1 MKVEGGIKVY
11 ETIKCLVNNNIP
23 VMGHVG
29 LLPQS
34 VKKKSDYRVKG
45 KDHLSFNQIIKDSIS
60 AEKAGAFSLVV
71 ECVIK
76 DLADKINQSVNIP
89 TIGIGASNKCDGQI
103 LVTEDLL
110 GYSEK
115 PPKFVKMY
123 DNFKERTEI
132 CIKKFV
138 KDLKNNNFFVST
150 AINASDAEE
159 KLKIIKFDLAI
170 IDIMM
175 PGKDGLQLTKEIRE
189 KIDLPIILL
198 TAKGE
203 PEDRVRGLELGAED
217 YLPKPFEPKE
227 LLLRI
232 KNVIKRIR
240 KNKYVITSIK
250 IGKASINMKKM
261 EIQKEKKVIKI
272 NASEKILLENMIGSA
287 GKIFSREEISKIT
300 NLTQE
305 RSIDVLVTRLRQKI
319 EPDPKN
325 PKYLQT
331 VRGTGYVLWL
341 D

>member
-1 MKVEGGIKVY
+1 MDNSKIHILIV
-11 ETIKCLVNNNIP
+11 
-23 VMGHVG
+23 
-29 LLPQS
+29 
-34 VKKKSDYRVKG
+34 D
-45 KDHLSFNQIIKDSIS
+45 DD
-60 AEKAGAFSLVV
+60 
-71 ECVIK
+71 
-76 DLADKINQSVNIP
+76 DKIR
-89 TIGIGASNKCDGQI
+89 
-103 LVTEDLL
+103 DLL
-110 GYSEK
+110 KQY
-115 PPKFVKMY
+115 
-123 DNFKERTEI
+123 
-132 CIKKFV
+132 
-138 KDLKNNNFFVST
+138 LKNNNFFVST

-159 KLKIIKFDLAI
+159 KLKIVKFDLAI

-203 PEDRVRGLELGAED
+203 AED
-217 YLPKPFEPKE
+217 
-227 LLLRI
+227 
-232 KNVIKRIR
+232 
-240 KNKYVITSIK
+240 SK
-250 IGKASINMKKM
+250 IGKANINIKKM
-261 EIQKEKKVIKI
+261 EIQKDKKIIKI
-272 NASEKILLENMIGSA
+272 NASEKILLENMISSA

>member
-1 MKVEGGIKVY
+1 MDNSKIHILIV
-11 ETIKCLVNNNIP
+11 
-23 VMGHVG
+23 
-29 LLPQS
+29 
-34 VKKKSDYRVKG
+34 D
-45 KDHLSFNQIIKDSIS
+45 DD
-60 AEKAGAFSLVV
+60 
-71 ECVIK
+71 
-76 DLADKINQSVNIP
+76 DKIR
-89 TIGIGASNKCDGQI
+89 
-103 LVTEDLL
+103 DLL
-110 GYSEK
+110 KQY
-115 PPKFVKMY
+115 
-123 DNFKERTEI
+123 
-132 CIKKFV
+132 
-138 KDLKNNNFFVST
+138 LKNNNFFVST

-170 IDIMM
+170 VDIMM

-189 KIDLPIILL
+189 NIDLPIILL

-203 PEDRVRGLELGAED
+203 AEDRVRGLELGAED

-232 KNVIKRIR
+232 KNVIKRI
-240 KNKYVITSIK
+240 KKDKHIINVIK
-250 IGKASINMKKM
+250 IGKANINIKKM
-261 EIQKEKKVIKI
+261 EIQKDRKIIKI
-272 NASEKILLENMIGSA
+272 NASEKILLENMISSA

-300 NLTQE
+300 NLIQE

>member
-1 MKVEGGIKVY
+1 MDNSKVHILIV
-11 ETIKCLVNNNIP
+11 
-23 VMGHVG
+23 
-29 LLPQS
+29 
-34 VKKKSDYRVKG
+34 D
-45 KDHLSFNQIIKDSIS
+45 DD
-60 AEKAGAFSLVV
+60 
-71 ECVIK
+71 
-76 DLADKINQSVNIP
+76 DKIR
-89 TIGIGASNKCDGQI
+89 
-103 LVTEDLL
+103 DLL
-110 GYSEK
+110 KQY
-115 PPKFVKMY
+115 
-123 DNFKERTEI
+123 
-132 CIKKFV
+132 
-138 KDLKNNNFFVST
+138 LKNNNFFVST
-150 AINASDAEE
+150 AINAADAEE
-159 KLKIIKFDLAI
+159 KLKIVKFDLAI

-189 KIDLPIILL
+189 TIDLPIILL

-203 PEDRVRGLELGAED
+203 AEDRIKGLEIGAED

-232 KNVIKRIR
+232 KNIIKRIK
-240 KNKYVITSIK
+240 KNNRIIAPIK
-250 IGKASINMKKM
+250 IGKANINLKRM
-261 EIQKEKKVIKI
+261 EIQKDKKIIKI
-272 NASEKILLENMIGSA
+272 NASEKILLENMINSA

>member
-1 MKVEGGIKVY
+1 MDNSKIHILIV
-11 ETIKCLVNNNIP
+11 
-23 VMGHVG
+23 
-29 LLPQS
+29 
-34 VKKKSDYRVKG
+34 D
-45 KDHLSFNQIIKDSIS
+45 DD
-60 AEKAGAFSLVV
+60 
-71 ECVIK
+71 
-76 DLADKINQSVNIP
+76 DKIR
-89 TIGIGASNKCDGQI
+89 
-103 LVTEDLL
+103 DLL
-110 GYSEK
+110 KQY
-115 PPKFVKMY
+115 
-123 DNFKERTEI
+123 
-132 CIKKFV
+132 
-138 KDLKNNNFFVST
+138 LKNNNFFVST

-159 KLKIIKFDLAI
+159 KLKIVKFDLAI

-189 KIDLPIILL
+189 NIDLPIILL

-203 PEDRVRGLELGAED
+203 AEDRVRGLELGAED

-232 KNVIKRIR
+232 KNVIKRI
-240 KNKYVITSIK
+240 KKDNHIINVIK
-250 IGKASINMKKM
+250 IGKANINIKKM
-261 EIQKEKKVIKI
+261 EIQKDRKIIKI
-272 NASEKILLENMIGSA
+272 NSSEKILLENMISSA

-300 NLTQE
+300 NLIQE

>member
-1 MKVEGGIKVY
+1 MDNSKIH
-11 ETIKCLVNNNIP
+11 IL
-23 VMGHVG
+23 
-29 LLPQS
+29 
-34 VKKKSDYRVKG
+34 
-45 KDHLSFNQIIKDSIS
+45 IIDDD
-60 AEKAGAFSLVV
+60 EK
-71 ECVIK
+71 IR
-76 DLADKINQSVNIP
+76 
-89 TIGIGASNKCDGQI
+89 
-103 LVTEDLL
+103 DLL
-110 GYSEK
+110 KQY
-115 PPKFVKMY
+115 
-123 DNFKERTEI
+123 
-132 CIKKFV
+132 
-138 KDLKNNNFFVST
+138 LKNNNFFVST
-150 AINASDAEE
+150 AINAFDAEE

-232 KNVIKRIR
+232 KNVIKRIK
-240 KNKYVITSIK
+240 KNKHVITSIK
-250 IGKASINMKKM
+250 IGKAHVNIKKM
-261 EIQKEKKVIKI
+261 EIQKEKKIIKI
-272 NASEKILLENMIGSA
+272 NASEKILLENMISSA

>member
-1 MKVEGGIKVY
+1 MDNSKIH
-11 ETIKCLVNNNIP
+11 IL
-23 VMGHVG
+23 
-29 LLPQS
+29 
-34 VKKKSDYRVKG
+34 
-45 KDHLSFNQIIKDSIS
+45 IIDDD
-60 AEKAGAFSLVV
+60 EK
-71 ECVIK
+71 IK
-76 DLADKINQSVNIP
+76 DLLKQ
-89 TIGIGASNKCDGQI
+89 
-103 LVTEDLL
+103 
-110 GYSEK
+110 Y
-115 PPKFVKMY
+115 
-123 DNFKERTEI
+123 
-132 CIKKFV
+132 
-138 KDLKNNNFFVST
+138 LKNNNFFVST

>member
-1 MKVEGGIKVY
+1 MNNSKVHILIV
-11 ETIKCLVNNNIP
+11 
-23 VMGHVG
+23 
-29 LLPQS
+29 
-34 VKKKSDYRVKG
+34 D
-45 KDHLSFNQIIKDSIS
+45 DD
-60 AEKAGAFSLVV
+60 
-71 ECVIK
+71 
-76 DLADKINQSVNIP
+76 DKIR
-89 TIGIGASNKCDGQI
+89 
-103 LVTEDLL
+103 DLL
-110 GYSEK
+110 KQY
-115 PPKFVKMY
+115 
-123 DNFKERTEI
+123 
-132 CIKKFV
+132 
-138 KDLKNNNFFVST
+138 LKNNNFFVST
-150 AINASDAEE
+150 AINAADAEE
-159 KLKIIKFDLAI
+159 KLKIVKFDLAI

-189 KIDLPIILL
+189 TIDLPIILL

-203 PEDRVRGLELGAED
+203 AEDRIKGLEIGAED

-232 KNVIKRIR
+232 KNIIKRIK
-240 KNKYVITSIK
+240 KNNRIIAPIK
-250 IGKASINMKKM
+250 IGKININLKRM
-261 EIQKEKKVIKI
+261 EIQKDKKIIKI
-272 NASEKILLENMIGSA
+272 NASEKILLENMISSA

>member
-1 MKVEGGIKVY
+1 MDNSKIH
-11 ETIKCLVNNNIP
+11 IL
-23 VMGHVG
+23 
-29 LLPQS
+29 
-34 VKKKSDYRVKG
+34 
-45 KDHLSFNQIIKDSIS
+45 IIDDD
-60 AEKAGAFSLVV
+60 EK
-71 ECVIK
+71 IR
-76 DLADKINQSVNIP
+76 
-89 TIGIGASNKCDGQI
+89 
-103 LVTEDLL
+103 DLL
-110 GYSEK
+110 KQY
-115 PPKFVKMY
+115 
-123 DNFKERTEI
+123 
-132 CIKKFV
+132 
-138 KDLKNNNFFVST
+138 LKNNNFFVST
-150 AINASDAEE
+150 ALNASDAEE

-250 IGKASINMKKM
+250 IGKANINMKKM
-261 EIQKEKKVIKI
+261 EIQKEKKVTKI
-272 NASEKILLENMIGSA
+272 NASEKILLENMISSA
-287 GKIFSREEISKIT
+287 GKIFSREDISKIT

>member
-1 MKVEGGIKVY
+1 MDNSKIHILIV
-11 ETIKCLVNNNIP
+11 
-23 VMGHVG
+23 
-29 LLPQS
+29 
-34 VKKKSDYRVKG
+34 D
-45 KDHLSFNQIIKDSIS
+45 DD
-60 AEKAGAFSLVV
+60 
-71 ECVIK
+71 
-76 DLADKINQSVNIP
+76 DKIR
-89 TIGIGASNKCDGQI
+89 
-103 LVTEDLL
+103 DLL
-110 GYSEK
+110 KQY
-115 PPKFVKMY
+115 
-123 DNFKERTEI
+123 
-132 CIKKFV
+132 
-138 KDLKNNNFFVST
+138 LKNNNFFAST

-159 KLKIIKFDLAI
+159 KLKIVKFDLAI

-189 KIDLPIILL
+189 NIDLPIILL

-203 PEDRVRGLELGAED
+203 AEDRVRGLELGAED

-232 KNVIKRIR
+232 KNVIKRI
-240 KNKYVITSIK
+240 KKDKHIINVIK
-250 IGKASINMKKM
+250 IGKANINIKKM
-261 EIQKEKKVIKI
+261 EIQKDRKIIKI
-272 NASEKILLENMIGSA
+272 NASEKILLENMISSA

-300 NLTQE
+300 NLIQE

>member
-1 MKVEGGIKVY
+1 MDNSKIH
-11 ETIKCLVNNNIP
+11 IL
-23 VMGHVG
+23 
-29 LLPQS
+29 
-34 VKKKSDYRVKG
+34 
-45 KDHLSFNQIIKDSIS
+45 IIDDD
-60 AEKAGAFSLVV
+60 EK
-71 ECVIK
+71 IR
-76 DLADKINQSVNIP
+76 
-89 TIGIGASNKCDGQI
+89 
-103 LVTEDLL
+103 DLL
-110 GYSEK
+110 KQY
-115 PPKFVKMY
+115 
-123 DNFKERTEI
+123 
-132 CIKKFV
+132 
-138 KDLKNNNFFVST
+138 LKNNNFFVST

-159 KLKIIKFDLAI
+159 KLKIVKFDLAI

-189 KIDLPIILL
+189 NIDLPIILL

-203 PEDRVRGLELGAED
+203 AEDRVRGLELGAED

-232 KNVIKRIR
+232 KNVIKRI
-240 KNKYVITSIK
+240 KKDKHIINVIK
-250 IGKASINMKKM
+250 IGKANINIKKM
-261 EIQKEKKVIKI
+261 EIQKDRKIIKI
-272 NASEKILLENMIGSA
+272 NASEKILLENMISSA

-300 NLTQE
+300 NLIQE

>member
-1 MKVEGGIKVY
+1 MDNSKIH
-11 ETIKCLVNNNIP
+11 IL
-23 VMGHVG
+23 
-29 LLPQS
+29 
-34 VKKKSDYRVKG
+34 
-45 KDHLSFNQIIKDSIS
+45 IIDDD
-60 AEKAGAFSLVV
+60 EK
-71 ECVIK
+71 IR
-76 DLADKINQSVNIP
+76 
-89 TIGIGASNKCDGQI
+89 
-103 LVTEDLL
+103 DLL
-110 GYSEK
+110 KQY
-115 PPKFVKMY
+115 
-123 DNFKERTEI
+123 
-132 CIKKFV
+132 
-138 KDLKNNNFFVST
+138 LKNNNFFVST
-150 AINASDAEE
+150 AMNASDAEE

-189 KIDLPIILL
+189 RIDLPIILL

-203 PEDRVRGLELGAED
+203 PDDRVRGLELGAED

-232 KNVIKRIR
+232 KNVIKRVKKD
-240 KNKYVITSIK
+240 KNLINLIK
-250 IGKASINMKKM
+250 IGKANINIKKM
-261 EIQKEKKVIKI
+261 EIQRENIKIKI
-272 NASEKILLENMIGSA
+272 NASEKILLENMISSA

-331 VRGTGYVLWL
+331 IRGSGYVLWL

>member
-1 MKVEGGIKVY
+1 MDNSKIHILIV
-11 ETIKCLVNNNIP
+11 
-23 VMGHVG
+23 
-29 LLPQS
+29 
-34 VKKKSDYRVKG
+34 D
-45 KDHLSFNQIIKDSIS
+45 DD
-60 AEKAGAFSLVV
+60 
-71 ECVIK
+71 
-76 DLADKINQSVNIP
+76 DKIR
-89 TIGIGASNKCDGQI
+89 
-103 LVTEDLL
+103 DLL
-110 GYSEK
+110 KQY
-115 PPKFVKMY
+115 
-123 DNFKERTEI
+123 
-132 CIKKFV
+132 
-138 KDLKNNNFFVST
+138 LKNNNFFVST

-159 KLKIIKFDLAI
+159 KLKIVKFDLAI

-189 KIDLPIILL
+189 NIDLPIILL

-203 PEDRVRGLELGAED
+203 AEDRVRGLELGAED

-232 KNVIKRIR
+232 KNVIKRI
-240 KNKYVITSIK
+240 KKDKHIINIIK
-250 IGKASINMKKM
+250 IGKANINIKKM
-261 EIQKEKKVIKI
+261 EIQKDRKIIKI
-272 NASEKILLENMIGSA
+272 NASEKILLENMISSA

-300 NLTQE
+300 NLIQE

>member
-1 MKVEGGIKVY
+1 MDNSKIH
-11 ETIKCLVNNNIP
+11 IL
-23 VMGHVG
+23 
-29 LLPQS
+29 
-34 VKKKSDYRVKG
+34 
-45 KDHLSFNQIIKDSIS
+45 IIDDD
-60 AEKAGAFSLVV
+60 EK
-71 ECVIK
+71 IR
-76 DLADKINQSVNIP
+76 
-89 TIGIGASNKCDGQI
+89 
-103 LVTEDLL
+103 DLL
-110 GYSEK
+110 KQY
-115 PPKFVKMY
+115 
-123 DNFKERTEI
+123 
-132 CIKKFV
+132 
-138 KDLKNNNFFVST
+138 LKNNNFFVST

-232 KNVIKRIR
+232 KNVIKRIK
-240 KNKYVITSIK
+240 KNEHVITSIK
-250 IGKASINMKKM
+250 IGKAHVNIKKM
-261 EIQKEKKVIKI
+261 EIQKEKKIIKI
-272 NASEKILLENMIGSA
+272 NASEKILLENMISSA

>member
-1 MKVEGGIKVY
+1 MDNSKIH
-11 ETIKCLVNNNIP
+11 IL
-23 VMGHVG
+23 
-29 LLPQS
+29 
-34 VKKKSDYRVKG
+34 
-45 KDHLSFNQIIKDSIS
+45 IIDDD
-60 AEKAGAFSLVV
+60 EK
-71 ECVIK
+71 IR
-76 DLADKINQSVNIP
+76 
-89 TIGIGASNKCDGQI
+89 
-103 LVTEDLL
+103 DLL
-110 GYSEK
+110 KQY
-115 PPKFVKMY
+115 
-123 DNFKERTEI
+123 
-132 CIKKFV
+132 
-138 KDLKNNNFFVST
+138 LKNNNFFVST

-250 IGKASINMKKM
+250 IGKVSINMKKM

>member
-1 MKVEGGIKVY
+1 MDNSKIHILIV
-11 ETIKCLVNNNIP
+11 
-23 VMGHVG
+23 
-29 LLPQS
+29 
-34 VKKKSDYRVKG
+34 D
-45 KDHLSFNQIIKDSIS
+45 DD
-60 AEKAGAFSLVV
+60 
-71 ECVIK
+71 
-76 DLADKINQSVNIP
+76 DKIR
-89 TIGIGASNKCDGQI
+89 
-103 LVTEDLL
+103 DLL
-110 GYSEK
+110 KQY
-115 PPKFVKMY
+115 
-123 DNFKERTEI
+123 
-132 CIKKFV
+132 
-138 KDLKNNNFFVST
+138 LKNNNFFVST

-159 KLKIIKFDLAI
+159 KLKIVKFDLAI

-203 PEDRVRGLELGAED
+203 AEDRVRGLELGAED

-232 KNVIKRIR
+232 KNVIKRIKKD
-240 KNKYVITSIK
+240 KNIITAIK
-250 IGKASINMKKM
+250 IGKTNINIKKM
-261 EIQKEKKVIKI
+261 EIQKDKKIIKI
-272 NASEKILLENMIGSA
+272 NASEKILLENMISSA

>member
-1 MKVEGGIKVY
+1 MDNSKIH
-11 ETIKCLVNNNIP
+11 IL
-23 VMGHVG
+23 
-29 LLPQS
+29 
-34 VKKKSDYRVKG
+34 
-45 KDHLSFNQIIKDSIS
+45 IIDDD
-60 AEKAGAFSLVV
+60 EK
-71 ECVIK
+71 IR
-76 DLADKINQSVNIP
+76 
-89 TIGIGASNKCDGQI
+89 
-103 LVTEDLL
+103 DLL
-110 GYSEK
+110 KQY
-115 PPKFVKMY
+115 
-123 DNFKERTEI
+123 
-132 CIKKFV
+132 
-138 KDLKNNNFFVST
+138 LKNNNFFIST

-232 KNVIKRIR
+232 KNVIKRIK
-240 KNKYVITSIK
+240 KNKHVITSIK
-250 IGKASINMKKM
+250 IGKAHVNIKKM
-261 EIQKEKKVIKI
+261 EIQKEKKIIKI
-272 NASEKILLENMIGSA
+272 NASEKILLENMISSA

>member
-1 MKVEGGIKVY
+1 MDNSKIH
-11 ETIKCLVNNNIP
+11 IL
-23 VMGHVG
+23 
-29 LLPQS
+29 
-34 VKKKSDYRVKG
+34 
-45 KDHLSFNQIIKDSIS
+45 IIDDD
-60 AEKAGAFSLVV
+60 EK
-71 ECVIK
+71 IR
-76 DLADKINQSVNIP
+76 
-89 TIGIGASNKCDGQI
+89 
-103 LVTEDLL
+103 DLL
-110 GYSEK
+110 KQYL
-115 PPKFVKMY
+115 
-123 DNFKERTEI
+123 
-132 CIKKFV
+132 KK
-138 KDLKNNNFFVST
+138 NNFFVST

-232 KNVIKRIR
+232 KNVIKRIK

-250 IGKASINMKKM
+250 IGKAYVNIKKM
-261 EIQKEKKVIKI
+261 EIQKEKKIIKI
-272 NASEKILLENMIGSA
+272 NASEKILLENMISSA

>member
-1 MKVEGGIKVY
+1 MDNSKIH
-11 ETIKCLVNNNIP
+11 IL
-23 VMGHVG
+23 
-29 LLPQS
+29 
-34 VKKKSDYRVKG
+34 
-45 KDHLSFNQIIKDSIS
+45 IIDDD
-60 AEKAGAFSLVV
+60 EK
-71 ECVIK
+71 IR
-76 DLADKINQSVNIP
+76 
-89 TIGIGASNKCDGQI
+89 
-103 LVTEDLL
+103 DLL
-110 GYSEK
+110 KQY
-115 PPKFVKMY
+115 
-123 DNFKERTEI
+123 
-132 CIKKFV
+132 
-138 KDLKNNNFFVST
+138 LKNNNFFVST

-189 KIDLPIILL
+189 RIDLPIILL

-203 PEDRVRGLELGAED
+203 PDDRVRGLELGAED

-232 KNVIKRIR
+232 KNVIKRVKKD
-240 KNKYVITSIK
+240 KNLINLIK
-250 IGKASINMKKM
+250 IGKANINIKKM
-261 EIQKEKKVIKI
+261 EIQRENIKIKI
-272 NASEKILLENMIGSA
+272 NASEKILLENMISSA

-325 PKYLQT
+325 PRYLQT
-331 VRGTGYVLWL
+331 IRGSGYVLWL